1 MHMSAGPDTPG
12 RFSQDEQLKARKLE
26 RLRERFVA
34 ATPATRKPVRDAL
47 PTDWRRACMAIFMV
61 LVFVLAIVFGS
72 GVI

>member
-1 MHMSAGPDTPG
+1 M
-12 RFSQDEQLKARKLE
+12 LYVE

-72 GVI
+72 GVL